1 MHALTRAP
9 AAPRG
14 TPAGTH
20 RGMTIIEVMVAM
32 FLLTVGLLALAGL
45 AASASKAVRAGG
57 IQTIASALAQSR
69 FDSLSSV
76 PCATLATTAPT
87 RGSATTREIR
97 ESWIVTDGRNVK
109 RLADTVR
116 VPGRRTPLVFVSVI
130 PCRD

>member
-1 MHALTRAP
+1 MHALTP
-9 AAPRG
+9 AAPR
-14 TPAGTH
+14 
-20 RGMTIIEVMVAM
+20 RGMTIVEVMVAM

-45 AASASKAVRAGG
+45 AASASKTVRAGG
-57 IQTIASALAQSR
+57 IQTVASALAQSR

-76 PCATLATTAPT
+76 PCATLATATPT
-87 RGSATTREIR
+87 RGTATTRGIR

-116 VPGRRTPLVFVSVI
+116 VPGRRAPLVFVSVI

>member
-1 MHALTRAP
+1 
-9 AAPRG
+9 
-14 TPAGTH
+14 
-20 RGMTIIEVMVAM
+20 MTIIEVVVAL

-45 AASASKAVRAGG
+45 AASASRTVRAGG
-57 IQTIASALAQSR
+57 VQTVAAALAQSR

-76 PCATLATTAPT
+76 PCAGLAALQPT
-87 RGSATTREIR
+87 RGTATTRGIR